1 MKRRVGVHALVLALF
16 LLLLGTSVS
25 AAPQPGHV
33 HFTAAG
39 DFGSSSNATGV
50 LSAIDATNSDFTLA
64 LGDLSY
70 GVTGQ
75 EQTWCDTV
83 TSKVG
88 TGYPFELVSGN
99 HESNGENSNINDFT
113 PCLPNQLPGAVGT
126 YGRQYY
132 VDVPAENPIARFIMI
147 SPNLPFPDSTWSY
160 TSGSARYQWTAN
172 AIDRARDA
180 SIPWVVV
187 GMHKP
192 CLTVGDYGCEPG
204 PDLYNMLLS
213 KKVDLF

>member
-1 MKRRVGVHALVLALF
+1 MRRRVGLHALVLALF

-39 DFGSSSNATGV
+39 DFGTSSNATGV

-75 EQTWCDTV
+75 EQNWCDTV

-99 HESNGENSNINDFT
+99 HESNGEN
-113 PCLPNQLPGAVGT
+113 G
-126 YGRQYY
+126 
-132 VDVPAENPIARFIMI
+132 
-147 SPNLPFPDSTWSY
+147 
-160 TSGSARYQWTAN
+160 
-172 AIDRARDA
+172 
-180 SIPWVVV
+180 
-187 GMHKP
+187 
-192 CLTVGDYGCEPG
+192 
-204 PDLYNMLLS
+204 
-213 KKVDLF
+213 